1 MALQR
6 DCDSLES
13 LSGRGKVNFGCEMR
27 KRSAQTTRER
37 SNAPSETGQRPRI
50 LHSSVYL
57 PEPVYEVLRKIAFD
71 ERLKIHD
78 LVLEGLDAVLRR
90 RGCPSVA
97 DLKSG
102 KRS

>member
-1 MALQR
+1 
-6 DCDSLES
+6 
-13 LSGRGKVNFGCEMR
+13 
-27 KRSAQTTRER
+27 
-37 SNAPSETGQRPRI
+37 
-50 LHSSVYL
+50 L

-90 RGCPSVA
+90 RGCPSVT

>member
-1 MALQR
+1 
-6 DCDSLES
+6 
-13 LSGRGKVNFGCEMR
+13 
-27 KRSAQTTRER
+27 
-37 SNAPSETGQRPRI
+37 
-50 LHSSVYL
+50 L